1 MRWEIEY
8 CFAEGKGELG
18 MDHYELRSWPG
29 QHHHM
34 TLVILAHHFLVRL
47 CQRLRDRGHR
57 RPSPVGRGGRGGH
70 KTA

>member
-29 QHHHM
+29 
-34 TLVILAHHFLVRL
+34 
-47 CQRLRDRGHR
+47 
-57 RPSPVGRGGRGGH
+57 
-70 KTA
+70 